1 MSKIIKKNF
10 ESFDEFVAQSLVVP
24 DNCRSSRRTNSP
36 SFHGTRSFEEAVD
49 IARKGWPEGAKRAV
63 EIGASVAA
71 AVRDVINSKASSYQY
86 DVAGQFIDIGRYL
99 TGEPECFGTI
109 VEDAD
114 AIRKPVI
121 KLVVNLSAS
130 ACVSADTLVA
140 RGVAVVAA
148 VDILESAGRR
158 VEVVAATGHHSYSTQ
173 LEIRIP
179 VKSAG
184 QPLDIDRLA
193 FCLAHPSC
201 YRRLI
206 WSISEQHGVL
216 PSNCT
221 PESVTPED
229 DEIAT
234 RHFYGH
240 VDKARLL
247 EEIKWICDQC
257 GVEIP
262 QEDIERLAAA

>member
-1 MSKIIKKNF
+1 MNIIQKNF

-24 DNCRSSRRTNSP
+24 SNCRSSRRTNSP
-36 SFHGTRSFEEAVD
+36 SFHGTANFEEAVA
-49 IARKGWPEGAKRAV
+49 IARTGWPEGAKRAV
-63 EIGASVAA
+63 EIGASVSA
-71 AVRDVINSKASSYQY
+71 AVRDVINANASSYAY
-86 DVAGQFIDIGRYL
+86 DVSGQFVDIGRYL
-99 TGEPECFGTI
+99 TGEPECFGTTI
-109 VEDAD
+109 EDLD
-114 AIRKPVI
+114 TIKKPVV

-130 ACVSADTLVA
+130 GCVSAYTLVA

-148 VDILESAGRR
+148 VDILEAAGRR
-158 VEVVAATGHHSYSTQ
+158 VEVVAATAHHSDCTQ

-179 VKSAG
+179 VKAAG

-216 PSNCT
+216 PSDCT
-221 PESVTPED
+221 PESVTPD
-229 DEIAT
+229 GDEIAT
-234 RHFYGH
+234 RHFYGA

-262 QEDIERLAAA
+262 QEQIDALAAV

>member
-1 MSKIIKKNF
+1 MKIIKNNF

-24 DNCRSSRRTNSP
+24 RNCRSSRRTNSP
-36 SFHGTRSFEEAVD
+36 GFHGTANFEEAVS
-49 IARKGWPEGAKRAV
+49 IARTGWPQGAARAV
-63 EIGASVAA
+63 AIGASVSA
-71 AVRDVINSKASSYQY
+71 AVRDVINANASSYAW

-109 VEDAD
+109 VEDAE
-114 AIRKPVI
+114 AIKKPVV

-148 VDILESAGRR
+148 VDILEAAGRR
-158 VEVVAATGHHSYSTQ
+158 VEVVAATAHHSYSTQ

-193 FCLAHPSC
+193 FCLAHPSF

-206 WSISEQHGVL
+206 WSVSEQHGVL
-216 PSNCT
+216 PSACT
-221 PESVTPED
+221 AESVTPD
-229 DEIAT
+229 GDEIAT
-234 RHFYGH
+234 RHFHGV
-240 VDKARLL
+240 VDKTRLL

-257 GVEIP
+257 GIEIP
-262 QEDIERLAAA
+262 QEEIDALSAV

>member
-1 MSKIIKKNF
+1 VKIIQKNF
-10 ESFDEFVAQSLVVP
+10 ESFEEFVAQSLVVP
-24 DNCRSSRRTNSP
+24 RDCRSSRREDSGR
-36 SFHGTRSFEEAVD
+36 FHGTRNFDEAVA
-49 IARKGWPEGAKRAV
+49 IARTGWPEGAAKAV
-63 EIGASVAA
+63 EIGASVSS
-71 AVRDVINSKASSYQY
+71 AVRDVINSNASSYAW

-109 VEDAD
+109 VEDSEV
-114 AIRKPVI
+114 IKKPVV

-130 ACVSADTLVA
+130 ASVSADTLVA

-148 VDILESAGRR
+148 VDILEASGRR
-158 VEVVAATGHHSYSTQ
+158 VEVVAATAHHSYSTQ

-216 PSNCT
+216 PRNCE
-221 PESVTPED
+221 PASVTPEG

-234 RHFYGH
+234 RHFYGA
-240 VDKARLL
+240 VNKARLL

-262 QEDIERLAAA
+262 QQDIERLAAA

>member
-1 MSKIIKKNF
+1 MNIIQKNF
-10 ESFDEFVAQSLVVP
+10 ESFDEFVAQSRVVP
-24 DNCRSSRRTNSP
+24 AHCRSSRRTNSP
-36 SFHGTRSFEEAVD
+36 SFHGTANFEEAVA
-49 IARKGWPEGAKRAV
+49 IARTGWPEGAKRAV
-63 EIGASVAA
+63 EIGASVSS
-71 AVRDVINSKASSYQY
+71 AVRDVINANASGYAW

-99 TGEPECFGTI
+99 TGEPECFGTTI
-109 VEDAD
+109 EETD
-114 AIRKPVI
+114 AIKSPVI

-130 ACVSADTLVA
+130 ASVGADTLVA

-148 VDILESAGRR
+148 VDILEAAGRR
-158 VEVVAATGHHSYSTQ
+158 VEVVAATAHCSYSTQ

-216 PSNCT
+216 PSNCL
-221 PESVTPED
+221 PASVTPEG

-234 RHFYGH
+234 RHFYGA
-240 VDKARLL
+240 VDKSRLL
-247 EEIKWICDQC
+247 DEIKWICDQC

-262 QEDIERLAAA
+262 QEQIDALAAA

>member
-1 MSKIIKKNF
+1 MSKTVQQTF
-10 ESFDEFVAQSLVVP
+10 ESFDAFVAQSLVVP
-24 DNCRSSRRTNSP
+24 SDCRSSRRPGSS
-36 SFHGTRSFEEAVD
+36 SFHGTRTFEDAVE
-49 IARKGWPEGAKRAV
+49 IARTGWPEGAARAV
-63 EIGASVAA
+63 EIGASVAS
-71 AVRDVINSKASSYQY
+71 AVRDVINSKASSYAF
-86 DVAGQFIDIGRYL
+86 DVAGQFVDIGRYL

-114 AIRKPVI
+114 SIKKPVV

-130 ACVSADTLVA
+130 ACVSADSLIA

-148 VDILESAGRR
+148 VDILEAVGRR
-158 VEVVAATGHHSYSTQ
+158 VEVVAATAHHSYETH
-173 LEIRIP
+173 LEIRVP
-179 VKSAG
+179 VKAAG

-201 YRRLI
+201 YRRLF

-216 PSNCT
+216 PRNCL
-221 PESVTPED
+221 PASVTPEG

-234 RHFYGH
+234 RHFFGA

-247 EEIKWICDQC
+247 DEIKWICDQA

-262 QEDIERLAAA
+262 QEEIDALASV